1 MKIQAGRKYPL
12 VLALHGLSGNA
23 TAATELGS
31 PALREQFPCFVMAP
45 VSTADGLWASPYAE
59 LKQDKI
65 RQSNPADRPRSDGRF
80 YQHAP
85 HRSGPNLR
93 NRAIHGGAGTYN
105 ARHYRPGV
113 FAAAIP
119 VCGLSDPKDND
130 VLLKRAIWVHKG
142 KVAWRIAGE
151 SPLER
156 AELPKLRGALFGHK
170 LRLAQDLGMAVS
182 AKTNEIG
189 SKEIRKMCDDSNCA
203 ETCPRGCCRL
213 FGDNDRLA
221 IVGDGVLRR

>member
-59 LKQDKI
+59 LMQDKYGKATLQI
-65 RQSNPADRPRSDGRF
+65 ALAAMDAVINTHPIDTDRIYVTGQSM
-80 YQHAP
+80 
-85 HRSGPNLR
+85 
-93 NRAIHGGAGTYN
+93 GGAGTYN
-105 ARHYRPGV
+105 ARYYRPGV

-130 VLLKRAIWVHKG
+130 VLLKRAIWVRKG
-142 KVAWRIAGE
+142 KVAWRIAKNHPWKKPNYRSSGE
-151 SPLER
+151 HCSGASYASR
-156 AELPKLRGALFGHK
+156 ATWEWLFK
-170 LRLAQDLGMAVS
+170 QKR
-182 AKTNEIG
+182 TN
-189 SKEIRKMCDDSNCA
+189 
-203 ETCPRGCCRL
+203 
-213 FGDNDRLA
+213 
-221 IVGDGVLRR
+221 